1 MIAAFTKPETV
12 FRFSELLA
20 DDGVSQP
27 VEVLSD
33 EYLRIHIHCGTE
45 TKLTERDLI
54 YICVLCST
62 VTNPV
67 IINQTGCIS
76 ESGEVVALFTTDAV
90 ELNGGF
96 GIVVSIPFIDYNVL
110 PKGQEEKS
118 ESDDNDIQSTV
129 LSRARYGFGGWLYTK
144 ILTISNFSTQD
155 PQISDSN
162 LVIVIAEGEG
172 MIDLNDSFVSFSAGD
187 VIRLKKGD
195 TYQLQ
200 ALGETLTCLM
210 IGVAFPDL

>member
-1 MIAAFTKPETV
+1 MIAAVANTELI
-12 FRFSELLA
+12 FRFSGLPEGDRL
-20 DDGVSQP
+20 SQL
-27 VEVLSD
+27 VEGLSD
-33 EYLRIHIHCGTE
+33 EYLSIHIHYGEE
-45 TKLTERDLI
+45 TKLAEEGLI

-67 IINQTGCIS
+67 RINQTGCIS

-96 GIVVSIPFIDYNVL
+96 GIVVSIPFIDYSVL
-110 PKGQEEKS
+110 PKGQEEKP
-118 ESDDNDIQSTV
+118 ESDDDGVKSTV
-129 LSRARYGFGGWLYTK
+129 LSRARYGMGGWLYTK

-172 MIDLNDSFVSFSAGD
+172 MIDLNDSPISFSAGD
-187 VIRLKKGD
+187 VIRLNKGN

-210 IGVAFPDL
+210 IGVAFPEL